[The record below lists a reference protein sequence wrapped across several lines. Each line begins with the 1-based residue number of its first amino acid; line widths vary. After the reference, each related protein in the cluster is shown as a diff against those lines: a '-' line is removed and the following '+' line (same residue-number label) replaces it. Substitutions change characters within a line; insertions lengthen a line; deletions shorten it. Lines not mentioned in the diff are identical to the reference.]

1 MRQHVLLAFMLITTI
16 NAVGQTFKLSGSVV
30 DAQSK
35 KPLEYATISF
45 SNGST
50 GTSSNKEGRFVLV
63 VDGSHRGDSIRLTHV
78 GFETKTI
85 SLAQALDLQS
95 NFIFALNPMATAIEE
110 VTVSPQSIPD
120 QLKSAILTTN
130 SQIASTSI
138 LDVYYREF
146 AYLDKDLFKFSDAAM
161 HYKITSTDK
170 KPKVETFVAESR
182 VIKDS
187 VSADEK
193 WKSDVESLIDT
204 DKSAKEFSNL
214 NYLLKFVGKNHENYF
229 DYSRNYE
236 NGVIKIHVVP
246 KASVKKYLPS
256 TVVFIDEGTN
266 RIHRVDYGYDSHLKY
281 MPAINLLVLKYAV
294 KKDWVTNIYDTGN
307 QAFLRFSKV
316 TQDID
321 FKIGKKSGLLSSDV
335 EVLITNVNS
344 EEDALKD
351 LSKYKN
357 SSILKNGNNYKTSF
371 WEESISIIPTAEE
384 LKTIDF

>member
-1 MRQHVLLAFMLITTI
+1 MLITTI